1 VINVQATR
9 ATCSNFPD
17 DILSKHSHDSV
28 GKELMNVCMVCAIIS
43 CGREGGT
50 SAEELDSRK
59 VYNSK
64 LNYRVHATEY

>member
-1 VINVQATR
+1 
-9 ATCSNFPD
+9 
-17 DILSKHSHDSV
+17 
-28 GKELMNVCMVCAIIS
+28 MNVCMVCAIIS